1 MKLGVRIAILISFFA
16 LVGVLTGISVIHTED
31 PASDEILP
39 VANKNSITATEAPT
53 RPPEPATEKVI
64 SAFSEKKLDTLET
77 TIDKKLK
84 DMKFNGTFL
93 VAVGDEVIYHKA
105 MGYSDVDKKKK
116 NTLNTKYEIGS
127 CSKQFTAAAIAKLE
141 QEGKLSLNDNV
152 SEYID
157 SKIISKKLKVYHL
170 VNMCSGLPDY
180 LNEYIYA
187 LEVGERDTDTTFD
200 KPEFMKWL
208 DEQKTNFKPG
218 EFFHY
223 SNTNYYLLGLII
235 EEVTGKSY
243 EEYIEEE
250 IFYPLYMDDSSLVMT
265 DTDCEGYLDRDYT
278 EGIKVDS
285 TYFYSAGEIVSTTTD
300 MLKWL
305 NAYSRGKVLD
315 STRFKNAINIG
326 KDGFNYGYGWFVC
339 EDYYYHTGNTELF
352 YAIDVA
358 TKKNDIKVIGLSNV
372 NDTSLQQTGL
382 AVLLSV
388 ENQLFPGEHNVKPT
402 EKPTEK
408 STQR

>member
-1 MKLGVRIAILISFFA
+1 MKLGVRIGILVSFFA
-16 LVGVLTGISVIHTED
+16 LVAILISVSVIQTEEPD
-31 PASDEILP
+31 TTQVAP
-39 VANKNSITATEAPT
+39 VANINTASATEAPT
-53 RPPEPATEKVI
+53 RPPEPATEKVK
-64 SAFSEKKLDTLET
+64 SAFSKKQLDKMEK
-77 TIDKKLK
+77 TIDQKLN

-105 MGYSDVDKKKK
+105 MGYGDVAKKKK
-116 NTLNTKYEIGS
+116 NTLDTKYEIGS

-152 SEYID
+152 SKYID
-157 SKIISKKLKVYHL
+157 SKIIDKKLKVYHL

-180 LNEYIYA
+180 LNEYIYS
-187 LEVGERDTDTTFD
+187 LEVEERDADATFD
-200 KPEFMKWL
+200 KDEFMEWL
-208 DEQKTNFKPG
+208 DKQPVIFSPG
-218 EFFHY
+218 EYFSY
-223 SNTNYYLLGLII
+223 SNTNYYVLGLII
-235 EEVTGKSY
+235 EKVTGKTY
-243 EEYIEEE
+243 EQYIEEE

-278 EGIKVDS
+278 KGIKVDS

-315 STRFKNAINIG
+315 DNNFKKAINIG

-352 YAIDVA
+352 YAIDVV

-382 AVLLSV
+382 AILLSV
-388 ENQLFPGEHNVKPT
+388 ENQLFPGEHNVAPT
-402 EKPTEK
+402 EKPTK
-408 STQR
+408 GRS

>member
-1 MKLGVRIAILISFFA
+1 MKLGVRIAILISFFV
-16 LVGVLTGISVIHTED
+16 LVGMLVGISVIQTED
-31 PASDEILP
+31 PTSEQILP
-39 VANKNSITATEAPT
+39 VNNENAITTTEAPT
-53 RPPEPATEKVI
+53 RPPEPVTERI
-64 SAFSEKKLDTLET
+64 SSAFSEKKLEALGK

-84 DMKFNGTFL
+84 DMEFNGTFL
-93 VAVGDEVIYHKA
+93 VAVGDEILYHKA
-105 MGYSDVDKKKK
+105 MGYSDVEKKKK

-141 QEGKLSLNDNV
+141 QAGKLSLNDNV
-152 SEYID
+152 SKYID
-157 SKIISKKLKVYHL
+157 SKIIDKKLKVYHL
-170 VNMCSGLPDY
+170 INMCSGLPDY
-180 LNEYIYA
+180 LNEYIYS
-187 LEVGERDTDTTFD
+187 LEVGERDTDATFD
-200 KPEFMKWL
+200 KDEFIKWL
-208 DEQKTNFKPG
+208 DKQNTIFTPG
-218 EFFHY
+218 EYFSY
-223 SNTNYYLLGLII
+223 SNTNYYILGLII
-235 EEVTGKSY
+235 EKVTGKTY
-243 EEYIEEE
+243 EQYLEDE

-315 STRFKNAINIG
+315 SSTFNKAINIG

-352 YAIDVA
+352 YAIDIA

-402 EKPTEK
+402 EKPTK
-408 STQR
+408 G